1 MHLYVV
7 IGAVIGFIALILIR
21 ILLTNLELRAV
32 SGFWTN
38 TFLNQLNKEIQSIAN
53 DDLLSLRINYFALG
67 YDACYS
73 KRKNIISISPK
84 WIVDHARKHV
94 DSIQQ
99 HKIFYFT
106 ICHELGHKTYGDDLL
121 FTDFNKTNTLIS
133 ILREFRADNYAKQKC
148 GYSNDEAYSVLEEKI
163 HHCRF
168 NPTKN
173 QFDHPTWNDRKNFIG
188 KFTTYSSE
196 LESEAKAIYG
206 QKLNIKADNI
216 KITSLLSEESTN
228 RID

>member
-38 TFLNQLNKEIQSIAN
+38 SYLEILSKEIRAMAG
-53 DDLLSLRINYFALG
+53 DDRLLVRIKYLYQG
-67 YDACYS
+67 YAASYS
-73 KRKNIISISPK
+73 HRKNVISISPK
-84 WIVDHARKHV
+84 WIIDYAKKHV
-94 DSIQQ
+94 NSIQQ
-99 HKIFYFT
+99 HSIFYFT
-106 ICHELGHKTYGDDLL
+106 ICHELGHKYYEDDILL
-121 FTDFNKTNTLIS
+121 TDFNKTNKLIS
-133 ILREFRADNYAKQKC
+133 ILREFRADNYAKHKC
-148 GYSNDEAYSVLEEKI
+148 GYSNDEAYNVLEEKI

-196 LESEAKAIYG
+196 LENEAKAIYG
-206 QKLNIKADNI
+206 QKLNIKADNS
-216 KITSLLSEESTN
+216 KIISLLSEGSTN